1 MSESFETDDD
11 SVESQDSEDVEESD
25 EEMDLLLAPLATWAR
40 PVASAAVSIR
50 LLNISPGRASSREVV
65 RSPKSVAEGAT
76 KFFGRGNL

>member
-1 MSESFETDDD
+1 M
-11 SVESQDSEDVEESD
+11 EESG
-25 EEMDLLLAPLATWAR
+25 EERDLLASFATWAR

-65 RSPKSVAEGAT
+65 WSPKSVAEGAT